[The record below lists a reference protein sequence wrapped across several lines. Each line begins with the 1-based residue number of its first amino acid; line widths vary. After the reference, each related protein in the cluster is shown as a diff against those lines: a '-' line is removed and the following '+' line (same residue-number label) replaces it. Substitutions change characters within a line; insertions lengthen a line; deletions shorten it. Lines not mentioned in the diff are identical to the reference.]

1 MRISDWSSD
10 VCSSDLQLSKRAPET
25 VPSFFGSSSIH
36 GAHDESLAQVP
47 AGRRVLAAGS
57 RFSLRRTSPAFAGA
71 GSVLSRARALHGAR
85 VAAPGRPDT
94 AHAGVTIRALV
105 EAPSVGAPFPTA
117 PSLPSQMNK
126 HLHALAAQASRPGAG
141 DKR

>member
-71 GSVLSRARALHGAR
+71 GSVLSRARAIHGPLFAASGR
-85 VAAPGRPDT
+85 QATAYADVAISKREWWDQRG
-94 AHAGVTIRALV
+94 
-105 EAPSVGAPFPTA
+105 PF
-117 PSLPSQMNK
+117 L
-126 HLHALAAQASRPGAG
+126 
-141 DKR
+141 

>member
-1 MRISDWSSD
+1 MLACHAGGRGFESRP
-10 VCSSDLQLSKRAPET
+10 LRQLSKRAPET

-71 GSVLSRARALHGAR
+71 GSVLSRARAIHGAP
-85 VAAPGRPDT
+85 VSAPGRQDT
-94 AHAGVTIRALV
+94 AHADVAIGALV
-105 EAPSVGAPFPTA
+105 EATSVGVTSPAALDLRFP
-117 PSLPSQMNK
+117 MNK
-126 HLHALAAQASRPGAG
+126 QRPQHT
-141 DKR
+141 

>member
-1 MRISDWSSD
+1 MLACHAGGRGFESRP
-10 VCSSDLQLSKRAPET
+10 LRQLSKRAPET

-71 GSVLSRARALHGAR
+71 GSVLSRARALHSAL
-85 VAAPGRPDT
+85 VAAPARQARAPADTRTDEPHVGQEGVSNFRSLLLPDPLKT
-94 AHAGVTIRALV
+94 KTNNN
-105 EAPSVGAPFPTA
+105 T
-117 PSLPSQMNK
+117 
-126 HLHALAAQASRPGAG
+126 
-141 DKR
+141 